1 MGALIVAT
9 GDVVIF
15 QPSFGNRTLLAPAQ
29 AVLAGTGRFM
39 VNGKPGCVIGDL
51 AKVVVPGIP
60 YMAGN
65 FSVPGVGMIQLVI
78 AGADQV
84 ANKVLSGMPVLL
96 KGSECQAVFIPTA
109 PAIAPSPG
117 GSIPDPT
124 VGVPTPGRG
133 QFMVTQLKVIAN

>member
-1 MGALIVAT
+1 MGALVVAT

-51 AKVVVPGIP
+51 AKVVVPDIP

-65 FSVPGVGMIQLVI
+65 FSVPGVGMIQLVV
-78 AGADQV
+78 AGPDQV
-84 ANKVLSGMPVLL
+84 AHKVLSGTPVLI

-109 PAIAPSPG
+109 PATDPSSG
-117 GSIPDPT
+117 VPDPT

>member
-1 MGALIVAT
+1 MGALVVAT

-65 FSVPGVGMIQLVI
+65 FSVPGVGMIQLVV
-78 AGADQV
+78 AGPDQV
-84 ANKVLSGMPVLL
+84 AHKVLSGTPVLI
-96 KGSECQAVFIPTA
+96 KGCECQAVFIPTA
-109 PAIAPSPG
+109 PATDPSSG
-117 GSIPDPT
+117 VPDPT

>member
-1 MGALIVAT
+1 MGALVVAT

-29 AVLAGTGRFM
+29 AVLAGTGQFM

-65 FSVPGVGMIQLVI
+65 FSVPGVGMIQLVV
-78 AGADQV
+78 AGPDQV
-84 ANKVLSGMPVLL
+84 AHKVLSGTPVLI

-109 PAIAPSPG
+109 PATDPSSG
-117 GSIPDPT
+117 VPDPT